1 MRRVTD
7 VAGVPGTGLGGIF
20 YVLLV
25 IWMIIRQTCAPTT
38 KDQAR
43 QWRRIVPLGVMAALI
58 VIVVWIETW
67 GISKVIGKLP
77 TFGELLTS
85 GTPSSGVLIIV
96 LTLTPLL
103 TLALLLLALHIAR
116 FLLPSEH
123 ARLQ

>member
-1 MRRVTD
+1 M
-7 VAGVPGTGLGGIF
+7 AGVPGTGLGGMF

-25 IWMIIRQTCAPTT
+25 IWMIVRQACAAKPM
-38 KDQAR
+38 DQAR
-43 QWRRIVPLGVMAALI
+43 QWRRIVPLGIMAALI

-85 GTPSSGVLIIV
+85 GTPSSGVLIVV

-103 TLALLLLALHIAR
+103 TLGLLLSALHIAR
-116 FLLPSEH
+116 FLLPREQ
-123 ARLQ
+123 ARLR